1 MKHDYAGNNVPPTTA
16 SKAKAKDWAEFVA
29 LIIIMML
36 GSIVW

>member
-1 MKHDYAGNNVPPTTA
+1 MKHDYAGNNVPPTK
-16 SKAKAKDWAEFVA
+16 SPSREGWVEFVA